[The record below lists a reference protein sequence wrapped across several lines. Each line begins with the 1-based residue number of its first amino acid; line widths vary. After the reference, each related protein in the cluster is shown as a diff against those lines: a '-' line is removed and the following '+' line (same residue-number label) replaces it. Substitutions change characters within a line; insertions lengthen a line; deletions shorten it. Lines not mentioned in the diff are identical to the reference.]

1 MPTLRLALAQGNPTV
16 GDLEGNAE
24 LAFQAVRTAAGAGA
38 QLVAL
43 PEMFIT
49 GYPIEDLAL
58 RPSFQAASR
67 ATVQGLAE
75 RLEREG
81 LGDIAVVVGC
91 LDRLPDGDARLGRP
105 RGAPINAA
113 AVIHQGRIVT
123 TYEKHHLPN

>member
-67 ATVQGLAE
+67 ATVQALAE

-91 LDRLPDGDARLGRP
+91 LGENCQSQWSRWEAVVYIGRS
-105 RGAPINAA
+105 
-113 AVIHQGRIVT
+113 
-123 TYEKHHLPN
+123 LSW